1 MVMRLLRRCAAP
13 GAAVL
18 LGSILLAGCDSASG
32 SKESAAGESA
42 KASPRLERINESKVK
57 DVKVKTKG

>member
-1 MVMRLLRRCAAP
+1 MVIRLLRRCAAP

-32 SKESAAGESA
+32 SKEAAGDPSKTSPPLQRVKNAAA
-42 KASPRLERINESKVK
+42 KAKAATSKS
-57 DVKVKTKG
+57 

>member
-1 MVMRLLRRCAAP
+1 MVIRLLRRCAAP

-32 SKESAAGESA
+32 SKDSAPGEPA
-42 KASPRLERINESKVK
+42 KASSRLERINEAKAK
-57 DVKVKTKG
+57 PKG

>member
-1 MVMRLLRRCAAP
+1 MAMRLLRRCAAP

-32 SKESAAGESA
+32 SKEAAGDPSKNSPPLQRVKNAAA
-42 KASPRLERINESKVK
+42 KA
-57 DVKVKTKG
+57 KGGAPKG